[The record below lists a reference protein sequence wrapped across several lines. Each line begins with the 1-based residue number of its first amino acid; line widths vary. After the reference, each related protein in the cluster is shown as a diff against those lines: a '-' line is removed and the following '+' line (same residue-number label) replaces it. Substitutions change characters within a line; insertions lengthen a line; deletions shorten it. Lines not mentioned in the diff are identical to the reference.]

1 MNSDLNFDFWRN
13 LKRKILCWQCCK
25 MRLFEGFSNTM
36 KCRKLF
42 TSWQKNYLRNSDGSQ
57 SRKRVICWRR
67 DCKILMSKVKS
78 LCQIFHWMQW
88 IVVQT
93 RRRSN
98 RWWRIVTFHPSFLL
112 FIRKKKG
119 TIVRWRLILELGF
132 LILVNFT
139 NVSIVH
145 DISKTRK
152 EKGHSGWKSPK
163 NVSFYNI
170 ASEV

>member
-1 MNSDLNFDFWRN
+1 
-13 LKRKILCWQCCK
+13 

-36 KCRKLF
+36 KWRKLF

-152 EKGHSGWKSPK
+152 EKGHSGWKSPQK
-163 NVSFYNI
+163 CLIKRHYNYI
-170 ASEV
+170 HFWR